1 MRGREWLVA
10 GVVAS
15 AVALMS
21 TGCASNTESSGPT
34 GTTAVT
40 ASKVDEIANLLPDN
54 IKKSGTLVVA
64 TDPTYKPNE
73 YKDPGGKIVG
83 FDVDLMNAVGEVL
96 GVKVDY
102 RESVFDSIIPEI
114 KGGTVD
120 VGMSSFTDNREREE
134 QVDFVTYFQAG
145 SLWVQ
150 RSGAPIDPDNACGLK
165 IAVQTGTIQ
174 DRIELPA
181 KSDAC
186 TRAGKP
192 AIEIL
197 RFDGQDRVT
206 NAVVVGQA
214 DAMTADYPVSVY
226 AIKDSGGK
234 LVGAGELF
242 KTAPYGWA
250 LPKESPLAKALLAAL
265 EHVMKT
271 GDYATI
277 LTNWDVQKGAID
289 KPVINGAVN

>member
-1 MRGREWLVA
+1 MKLG
-10 GVVAS
+10 
-15 AVALMS
+15 
-21 TGCASNTESSGPT
+21 
-34 GTTAVT
+34 
-40 ASKVDEIANLLPDN
+40 KVDKIADLLPDN
-54 IKKSGTLVVA
+54 VKKAGKLIVG

-73 YKDPGGKIVG
+73 FKDPDGKIVG
-83 FDVDLMNAVGEVL
+83 FEVDLMNAVATVL
-96 GVKVDY
+96 GVTADY
-102 RESVFDSIIPEI
+102 RESVFDNIIPAI

-120 VGMSSFTDNREREE
+120 VGMSSFTDNKEREQ

-150 RSGAPIDPDNACGLK
+150 RSGPPIDPNNACGLK
-165 IAVQTGTIQ
+165 VSVQTGTIQ
-174 DRIELPA
+174 ERNELPA
-181 KSDAC
+181 KNDAC
-186 TRAGKP
+186 IKAGKP
-192 AIEIL
+192 AINIL
-197 RFDGQDRVT
+197 RFDGQDQVT
-206 NAVVVGQA
+206 SAVVVGQA

-250 LPKESPLAKALLAAL
+250 IEKGSPLGKALLAAL
-265 EHVMKT
+265 QQVIQT
-271 GDYATI
+271 GDYKTI

>member
-1 MRGREWLVA
+1 
-10 GVVAS
+10 
-15 AVALMS
+15 
-21 TGCASNTESSGPT
+21 
-34 GTTAVT
+34 VT
-40 ASKVDEIANLLPDN
+40 ASKVDEIANMLPDN